1 MTNSKAA
8 LVVVLGQTVYA
19 QLFGADENPI
29 GAVIL
34 VKGVPL
40 RVIGLL
46 RPKANP
52 RMEPIR
58 TISS

>member
-1 MTNSKAA
+1 M
-8 LVVVLGQTVYA
+8 LGQTVYH
-19 QLFGADENPI
+19 QLFSAGENPI

-40 RVIGLL
+40 RVIGVLAAKGQSAYG
-46 RPKANP
+46 RT
-52 RMEPIR
+52 R